1 MSSKI
6 ARARQRNPVSKD
18 KTNKQTKK
26 PQRSLDSGVE
36 SHTFNTNSRETE
48 TGEYE
53 FQANLLYK
61 ENPRLANAIKQD
73 FISKEPTRS

>member
-1 MSSKI
+1 M
-6 ARARQRNPVSKD
+6 
-18 KTNKQTKK
+18 
-26 PQRSLDSGVE
+26 E

-61 ENPRLANAIKQD
+61 EDPRLANAIKQD